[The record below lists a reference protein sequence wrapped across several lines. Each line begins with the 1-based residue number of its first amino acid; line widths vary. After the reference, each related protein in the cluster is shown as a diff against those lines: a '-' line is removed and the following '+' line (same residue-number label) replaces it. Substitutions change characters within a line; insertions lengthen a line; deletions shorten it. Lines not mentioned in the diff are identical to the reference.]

1 MRALPSRRAC
11 SGIIPSLALLLPLQ
25 VSAQQPSGAAAL
37 TEDYFLGDIPVV
49 LSASRLAQP
58 VSESPASMTVI
69 DRDMIEASGAI
80 DIPDVLRLVPGFQV
94 SHISGQNQTAQ
105 YHGLANQHPKR
116 MQVLIDGRSVYHSAF
131 GGVHWD
137 TLPVTLDDIERIEVL
152 RGSNASTY
160 GSNAFMGV
168 INIITRKAVQDR
180 GTSVSV
186 LTGYNGTREATLRFG
201 DRVGALD
208 YRITLNGFATDGFP
222 NYRNTHTYWDSTG
235 VIAPASVA
243 TGTALAPETTLFELA
258 RNDSQQIG
266 RFNFRGDWLLGNG
279 DLVLFE
285 LGYTHNDRDNILD
298 NGSYEFNRPD
308 ENLRSSSELVKW
320 SRQLP
325 GDRGEISV
333 QASHNRFRFDGLRT
347 DFLID
352 DLDTG
357 ATLFNFGPVL
367 GGSRLRNDR
376 YDLELQH
383 TVKLPGSWRTAWGA
397 GIRVD
402 RVSGR
407 NFTTGD
413 QTVSRWQYRVFANTE
428 KYLDDNEQWVLN
440 AGLMLEHQQ
449 ELGNF
454 SSPRLALNWRLDGF
468 NTLRIAVSRA
478 FRMPSFWEARGENR
492 LYALDPSSYLAPG
505 IPPYDYLL
513 YTSNAKGPDPE
524 RLDTFELGLVSIEQL
539 QGLSF
544 DVRYFREWL
553 RDYIDEVRY
562 KNACTGCDGS
572 AVAGIASHD
581 LLIHDNAG
589 SMDLHGFDLQG
600 RYRINDRTTLHG
612 AASIV
617 WSRGQRV
624 KEKDAAGNVIKTAD
638 IGDYVPE
645 RTLSALLSHRFDRN
659 WSGSI
664 AYYRMSK
671 MNWPNDGDRLEP
683 YDRID
688 LRLARKFDLGSG
700 RDAQIELIGQN
711 VRNQEYSEFRHDN
724 QFERRLYLRMRL
736 ALP

>member
-1 MRALPSRRAC
+1 MRAFPSRKPHTAP
-11 SGIIPSLALLLPLQ
+11 ILTLLLLAALPAL
-25 VSAQQPSGAAAL
+25 AQPSDTSAL
-37 TEDYFLGDIPVV
+37 TEEYFLADTPVV

-58 VSESPASMTVI
+58 VSESPAAMTVI

-137 TLPVTLDDIERIEVL
+137 TLPITLDDIDRIEVL
-152 RGSNASTY
+152 RGSNASSY

-168 INIITRKAVQDR
+168 INIVTRKAVQDR
-180 GTSVSV
+180 GTSISV

-201 DRVGALD
+201 DRLGALD
-208 YRITLNGFATDGFP
+208 YRITLNGFTTDGFP
-222 NYRNTHTYWDSTG
+222 NPHKTHTYWDSTG
-235 VIAPASVA
+235 VIPPASVV
-243 TGTALAPETTLFELA
+243 TGTPLLPETTVFELA

-266 RFNFRGDWLLGNG
+266 RLNLRGDYLMANG
-279 DLVLFE
+279 DALLFE
-285 LGYTHNDRDNILD
+285 LGYAHNDRDNVLD
-298 NGSYEFNRPD
+298 NGNYEYNRPD
-308 ENLRSSSELVKW
+308 ENLRAYSGLAKW
-320 SRQLP
+320 TRQLP
-325 GDRGEISV
+325 ELGEISL
-333 QASHNRFRFDGLRT
+333 QASINRFHFDDRRT
-347 DFLID
+347 EFLID

-357 ATLFNFGPVL
+357 TTLFNFGPVL
-367 GGSRLRNDR
+367 GGAKLRSDR
-376 YDLELQH
+376 YDLEFQH
-383 TVKLPGSWRTAWGA
+383 TLKPGADWRTAWGA

-402 RVSGR
+402 RVSGS
-407 NFTTGD
+407 NFVTSD
-413 QTVSRWQYRVFANTE
+413 QAVSRWQYRLFANTE
-428 KYLDDNEQWVLN
+428 KYLDKHQNWVFN

-449 ELGNF
+449 DLGNF
-454 SSPRLALNWRLDGF
+454 ASPRLALNWHLDDS
-468 NTLRIAVSRA
+468 NTLRIAMSRA
-478 FRMPSFWEARGENR
+478 FRMPSFWEAQGENR

-524 RLDTFELGLVSIEQL
+524 RLDTFELGLVSIEQIS
-539 QGLSF
+539 GLSF
-544 DVRYFREWL
+544 DIRYFREWL
-553 RDYIDEVRY
+553 RNYIDEVRY
-562 KNACTGCDGS
+562 KNACSGCDG
-572 AVAGIASHD
+572 AVVAGIATHD

-589 SMDLHGFDLQG
+589 QMDIHGFDLQG
-600 RYRINDRTTLHG
+600 RYRIDDRTTLHG
-612 AASIV
+612 AASFV
-617 WSRGQRV
+617 WSKGRRV
-624 KEKDAAGNVIKTAD
+624 KAKDAAGTVIKTAD

-645 RTLSALLSHRFDRN
+645 RTFSALLSHRFDRN

-671 MNWPNDGDRLEP
+671 MNWPNDGDRLKP
-683 YDRID
+683 YDRVD
-688 LRLARKFDLGSG
+688 LRLVRRFDLGSG
-700 RDAQIELIGQN
+700 RDGQIELIGQN